1 MHACMTP
8 SPAQTSCIAA
18 CIRHLYTLEEWS
30 FSAWLNMPDTLSLPF
45 IPKGASHQAF
55 SPDVSPVGTNM
66 LLNKRSRSFQ
76 GLPSDSTDATKAP
89 SPLKRKEE
97 PADSSPIGTALRA
110 IRRAG
115 AFGGAEKAQAAS
127 ARAAVRFG
135 AAGDEVAEAI
145 ESDDS
150 PLDSAMR
157 AIRRARA
164 FGGAELAQAAS
175 ARAAARLGVSNEAV
189 DEEDEDSPMGSTLRA
204 VRRARAFGG
213 VGAEAQQVTAQSEP
227 SGTLGEDEAGD
238 MSPLDTAMR
247 AIRRA
252 RAFGGP
258 EAASGAI
265 AHAEQLLQGV
275 AA

>member
-1 MHACMTP
+1 
-8 SPAQTSCIAA
+8 
-18 CIRHLYTLEEWS
+18 
-30 FSAWLNMPDTLSLPF
+30 PDTLSLPF

-89 SPLKRKEE
+89 SPLKKEE
-97 PADSSPIGTALRA
+97 PADSSPMGTALRA

-135 AAGDEVAEAI
+135 AAGDEAI

-189 DEEDEDSPMGSTLRA
+189 DESDEDSPMGSTLRA

-213 VGAEAQQVTAQSEP
+213 VGAEAQPVAAQSEP
-227 SGTLGEDEAGD
+227 CGTLGEDEAGD